1 MNDYRITLTKRAGDD
16 IIDIGDY
23 ITYVLLEPDT
33 SKNFIKGLRKSISQL
48 KFFPYKF
55 PLVQDEVLQ
64 KHNIRCMPYKNY
76 YIFYKIIEATQVVI
90 VLRIGYNQRNWKNI
104 LPTN

>member
-1 MNDYRITLTKRAGDD
+1 MNDYQITLTKRAADD

-23 ITYVLLEPDT
+23 IAYTLLEPDT

-55 PLVQDEVLQ
+55 PLVKDDVLQ
-64 KHNIRCMPYKNY
+64 NQGIRCMPYKNY
-76 YIFYKIIEATQVVI
+76 YIFYEIIEITHNVI
-90 VLRIGYNQRNWKNI
+90 ILRICYNQRNWTSI
-104 LPTN
+104 FS